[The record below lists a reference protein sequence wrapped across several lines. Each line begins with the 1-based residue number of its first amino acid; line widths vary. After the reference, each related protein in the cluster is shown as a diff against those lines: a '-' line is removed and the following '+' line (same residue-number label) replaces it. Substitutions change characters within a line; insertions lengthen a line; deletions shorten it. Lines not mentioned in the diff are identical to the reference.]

1 MYILY
6 ILHIGSY
13 PDISSL
19 YKLSSKNEKL
29 SEKSSK

>member
-1 MYILY
+1 MYILHFGY
-6 ILHIGSY
+6 Y

-19 YKLSSKNEKL
+19 FILSSKNEKL